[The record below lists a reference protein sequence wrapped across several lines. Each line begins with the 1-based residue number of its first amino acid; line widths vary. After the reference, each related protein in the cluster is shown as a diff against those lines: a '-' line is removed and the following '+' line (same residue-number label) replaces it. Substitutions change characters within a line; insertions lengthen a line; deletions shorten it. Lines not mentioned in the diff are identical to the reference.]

1 MVSMGIKWASNL
13 TRVEVSVVD
22 ISMLEI
28 IQSLAI
34 NINEGPKRLFFTDL
48 VPIEKKNVQLNEAV
62 RSLILIE

>member
-1 MVSMGIKWASNL
+1 MGIEFDQGGSL
-13 TRVEVSVVD
+13 RSGY

>member
-1 MVSMGIKWASNL
+1 MLWPSFDIKLLRSGC
-13 TRVEVSVVD
+13 